1 MVRIIFTRHG
11 QTQWNIENRCQGQTD
26 IKLTSKGLSQ
36 AKALAQRLKKYNL
49 STIYTSDLI
58 RASDTAKEIQRQRAI
73 DEIAIIKNPLLREHA
88 FGDWEGLTFE
98 EIEIQYKDICSQR
111 DSNPHVQ
118 IPGGEKHQDLVQR
131 GIKFVEHCLKNH
143 DGETVLA
150 VSHGG
155 FLKALLHHY
164 LELPWKIMKNNM
176 YIENC
181 SLTIFKVSKE
191 KVVIERIND
200 TAHFEDSGEMVE
212 ARH

>member
-49 STIYTSDLI
+49 SVIYTSDLI
-58 RASDTAKEIQRQRAI
+58 RASDTAKEVQSQRDKETI
-73 DEIAIIKNPLLREHA
+73 DIIKEPLLREHH
-88 FGDWEGLTFE
+88 FGDWEGLTFK

-111 DSNPHVQ
+111 NSTPHVE
-118 IPGGEKHQDLVQR
+118 IPMGEKHQELVQR
-131 GIKFVEHCLKNH
+131 GIKFVEHCFNNH

-150 VSHGG
+150 VTHGG

-164 LELPWKIMKNNM
+164 LELPWRIIKNNM
-176 YIENC
+176 YLENC
-181 SLTIFKVSKE
+181 SLTILNVSEE